1 MKNVKLIG
9 AVVDTHRITLYK
21 EDGTSLSFKQGTELV
36 PFIVENVLPQIKD
49 NGYFEGDLIAPSEEN
64 QYKKYEEKSKVVKFF
79 SIAKKKLAEIFSPT
93 PAVAEPTEVGTTEF
107 TVQKPDSGIDEVMKH
122 AVSASDESFDVTKHV
137 DKEVSMT
144 EDNNINDQNDKEDTL
159 VALVDGKIIPD
170 AQRLSNYV
178 KASNNLGSQEGLD
191 NMLKRLATVVDER
204 RHSVEDLMVF
214 LERAELP
221 ISNDGRIIVYKALNK
236 RDDVFVDSHT
246 GRVKQEVGSLVETPL
261 ENVDPDRRRDCSNG
275 LHLARRGY
283 LSSFRCDTCTICYLD
298 PVDVIAVPEGTGNKI
313 RVTKYHIL
321 EELTPEMYSA
331 LKSGKSITSVEGGAE
346 VLRKAINNLYP
357 APSKHTLI
365 QGKQGTNITYTNFDI
380 NEEVVNPLASQES
393 TSKAVTLED
402 VSAMDVEGRTTDPK
416 AIDDTAK
423 KPKAVTKPKKKK
435 SAKKTPSK
443 PTKIK
448 KAPKKP
454 TMRDQIQSVLKGKQP
469 TDLSQKD
476 IEKVVAI
483 KKKAKKGWGVLGVSE
498 DFVKVLTK

>member
-36 PFIVENVLPQIKD
+36 PLIVEKVIPEIQQ
-49 NGYFEGDLIAPSEEN
+49 NGYFIGDLTPPSEEN

-79 SIAKKKLAEIFSPT
+79 SIAKKKLAEIFSSTPT
-93 PAVAEPTEVGTTEF
+93 VAEPTEVGTTEF
-107 TVQKPDSGIDEVMKH
+107 TVQKPDSGLDEVMKH
-122 AVSASDESFDVTKHV
+122 AVSASDDSFDITKHV
-137 DKEVSMT
+137 AKEVSMT
-144 EDNNINDQNDKEDTL
+144 EDNHINDQEDKEDTI
-159 VALVDGKIIPD
+159 VALVDGKLIPD

-221 ISNDGRIIVYKALNK
+221 ISNDGRIIVYKALNT
-236 RDDVFVDSHT
+236 RDGVFVDAHT
-246 GRVKQEVGSLVETPL
+246 GRVKQEIGSLVETPIA
-261 ENVDPDRRRDCSNG
+261 NVDPDRRRDCSNG

-283 LSSFRCDTCTICYLD
+283 LSSFRCDTCVICYLD
-298 PVDVIAVPEGTGNKI
+298 PVDVIAVPEGTGSKI

-321 EELTPEMYSA
+321 EELTPEMYSV
-331 LKSGKSITSVEGGAE
+331 LKSDKPITTASGGTE
-346 VLRKAINNLYP
+346 ILGKAINNLYP

-365 QGKQGTNITYTNFDI
+365 KGSRGTDI
-380 NEEVVNPLASQES
+380 VYSDLTDAPVNPLASNTS

-402 VSAMDVEGRTTDPK
+402 VSSASNKELVTDPK
-416 AIDDTAK
+416 SIEDTAK
-423 KPKAVTKPKKKK
+423 KPKAVTKPKKKV
-435 SAKKTPSK
+435 AKKSPSK
-443 PTKIK
+443 TTKAK

-454 TMRDQIQSVLKGKQP
+454 TTRDQIHSVLKGKKP
-469 TDLSQKD
+469 TELSQKD
-476 IEKVVAI
+476 IDLVVAI
-483 KKKAKKGWGVLGVSE
+483 KKKAKKGWSVLGVSE
-498 DFVKVLTK
+498 DFVKVLTKK

>member
-21 EDGTSLSFKQGTELV
+21 EDGTSLSYKQGTSSV

-49 NGYFEGDLIAPSEEN
+49 NGYFEGDLTAPSEEN

-79 SIAKKKLAEIFSPT
+79 SIAKKKLAEIFSST
-93 PAVAEPTEVGTTEF
+93 PAVVEPTEVGTTEF
-107 TVQKPDSGIDEVMKH
+107 TVQKPDSGIDEVMKY

-144 EDNNINDQNDKEDTL
+144 DDNNINDQNHKEDTL
-159 VALVDGKIIPD
+159 VALVDGKLIPD

-178 KASNNLGSQEGLD
+178 KASNSLGSQEGLD

-236 RDDVFVDSHT
+236 RDDVFVDSRT
-246 GRVKQEVGSLVETPL
+246 GKVRQEVGSLVETPL
-261 ENVDPDRRRDCSNG
+261 ANVDPDRRRDCSNG

-298 PVDVIAVPEGTGNKI
+298 PVDVIAVPEGTGSKI

-331 LKSGKSITSVEGGAE
+331 LKSDKPITSVEGGAE

-365 QGKQGTNITYTNFDI
+365 QGHHGTDITYTDLR
-380 NEEVVNPLASQES
+380 EEAVNPLTSQVA
-393 TSKAVTLED
+393 TVKAVTLED
-402 VSAMDVEGRTTDPK
+402 VSNMDVKERTTDPK
-416 AIDDTAK
+416 TIDDTAK
-423 KPKAVTKPKKKK
+423 KPKAVTKPKKK
-435 SAKKTPSK
+435 SGKKTPPKS
-443 PTKIK
+443 TKAK

-454 TMRDQIQSVLKGKQP
+454 TMRDQIQNILKGKQP

-476 IEKVVAI
+476 VEKVVAI

-498 DFVKVLTK
+498 DFVKVLTKK

>member
-1 MKNVKLIG
+1 MKNIKLIG

-49 NGYFEGDLIAPSEEN
+49 NGYFVGDLIAPSEEN

-93 PAVAEPTEVGTTEF
+93 PSVAEPTEVGTTEF

-122 AVSASDESFDVTKHV
+122 AVSASDEAFDVTKHV

-144 EDNNINDQNDKEDTL
+144 DDNNINDQNHKEDTL
-159 VALVDGKIIPD
+159 VALVDGKLIPD

-178 KASNNLGSQEGLD
+178 KASNILGSQEGLD

-236 RDDVFVDSHT
+236 RDGVFVDFHT
-246 GRVKQEVGSLVETPL
+246 GKVKQEVGSLVETPL

-283 LSSFRCDTCTICYLD
+283 LSSFRCDTCVICYLD
-298 PVDVIAVPEGTGNKI
+298 PVDVIAVPEGTGSKI

-321 EELTPEMYSA
+321 EELTPEMYSV
-331 LKSGKSITSVEGGAE
+331 LKSDKPLTTASGGTE
-346 VLRKAINNLYP
+346 IVRKAINNLYP

-365 QGKQGTNITYTNFDI
+365 KGSKGTDI
-380 NEEVVNPLASQES
+380 FYSDLTDASVNPLAGNTS

-402 VSAMDVEGRTTDPK
+402 VSSASNKELVTDPK
-416 AIDDTAK
+416 SIEDTAK
-423 KPKAVTKPKKKK
+423 KPKAVTEPKKK
-435 SAKKTPSK
+435 SAKKTP
-443 PTKIK
+443 
-448 KAPKKP
+448 KKP
-454 TMRDQIQSVLKGKQP
+454 TIRDQIQSVLKDKQP

-476 IEKVVAI
+476 IEKVVVI

-498 DFVKVLTK
+498 DFVKVLTKK

>member
-93 PAVAEPTEVGTTEF
+93 PIVAEPTEVGTTEF
-107 TVQKPDSGIDEVMKH
+107 TVQKPDSDIDEVMKH

-137 DKEVSMT
+137 EKEVSMT
-144 EDNNINDQNDKEDTL
+144 DDNNINDQNHKEDTL
-159 VALVDGKIIPD
+159 VALVDGKLIPD

-214 LERAELP
+214 LEKAELP

-236 RDDVFVDSHT
+236 RGGVFVDYHT
-246 GRVKQEVGSLVETPL
+246 GNVKQEVGSLVETPL

-283 LSSFRCDTCTICYLD
+283 LRSFHCDTCTICYLD
-298 PVDVIAVPEGTGNKI
+298 PVDVIAVPKGTGDKI

-321 EELTPEMYSA
+321 EELTPDMYSA
-331 LKSGKSITSVEGGAE
+331 LKSGKSLTSVEGGAE
-346 VLRKAINNLYP
+346 ILHKAINNHYP

-365 QGKQGTNITYTNFDI
+365 KGHKGTDIVYTDLDN
-380 NEEVVNPLASQES
+380 NEAVNPLASQPA
-393 TSKAVTLED
+393 TGKALTLEE
-402 VSAMDVEGRTTDPK
+402 VSIKAIEELTTDPK
-416 AIDDTAK
+416 TIDDTAK
-423 KPKAVTKPKKKK
+423 KPKAVTQSKKK

-443 PTKIK
+443 PTKVK
-448 KAPKKP
+448 KATKKP
-454 TMRDQIQSVLKGKQP
+454 TIRDQIQSVLKGKKP
-469 TDLSQKD
+469 TELSQKD

-498 DFVKVLTK
+498 DFVKVLTKK